1 MNKKPGAAAPAGES
15 RVFVLSRPIEDKGQ
29 PLAELK
35 LSEPEL
41 RHMIVAERK
50 PSGAELAVSL
60 IAQLSGAS
68 EAAIR
73 RLKLKDL
80 RAIEAWIRDLRLTSS
95 CAFEEDAAGGA
106 LFVLSSPIE
115 TNGTPIERLRLREP
129 DIEASIA
136 VEKFSKPHEQTAA
149 MIAAL
154 TDLTIPVVTRLKL
167 RDLAVIEAWLT
178 PFVDDTGSKAG
189 AGAI

>member
-1 MNKKPGAAAPAGES
+1 MTKKPGAVAPAGES
-15 RVFVLSRPIEDKGQ
+15 RVFALSRPIEDKGQ
-29 PLAELK
+29 TLAELT
-35 LSEPEL
+35 LAEPEL

-60 IAQLSGAS
+60 IAQLSGIS
-68 EAAIR
+68 ETAIR

-80 RAIEAWIRDLRLTSS
+80 RAIEAWIRDLRLTSACS
-95 CAFEEDAAGGA
+95 FEEDVGGA

-154 TDLTIPVVTRLKL
+154 TDITIPVVTRLKL

-178 PFVDDTGSKAG
+178 PFVEDTSSKAG
-189 AGAI
+189 AGEI

>member
-1 MNKKPGAAAPAGES
+1 MTKKPGAAAPAGES
-15 RVFVLSRPIEDKGQ
+15 RVFTLSRPIEDKGQ

-35 LSEPEL
+35 LAEPEL

-60 IAQLSGAS
+60 ISQLSGVS

-80 RAIEAWIRDLRLTSS
+80 RAIEAWIRELRLTST
-95 CAFEEDAAGGA
+95 CAFEEDAVGA

-115 TNGTPIERLRLREP
+115 TNGTPIDRLRLREP

-136 VEKFSKPHEQTAA
+136 VEKFAKPHEQTAA

-178 PFVDDTGSKAG
+178 PFVDDTSSKAG